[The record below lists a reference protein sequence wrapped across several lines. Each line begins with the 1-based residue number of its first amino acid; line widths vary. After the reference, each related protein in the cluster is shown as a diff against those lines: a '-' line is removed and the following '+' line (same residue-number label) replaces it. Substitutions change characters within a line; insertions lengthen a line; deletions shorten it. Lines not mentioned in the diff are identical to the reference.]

1 MKKKL
6 ESPFLK
12 RQTRVELVSLM
23 DVMFLVLVFFV
34 YSIFDMA
41 VHRGLKVDLPS
52 APGILEKGERVV
64 VTIDAQD
71 ALQLN
76 GRPLQQNDLVEEV
89 KRLVAVR
96 KETPVLIS
104 GDRKASLGT
113 GIELLAR
120 LKAAGVEKASFQV
133 NGKPAGGD

>member
-1 MKKKL
+1 MKKL
-6 ESPFLK
+6 ESPFL
-12 RQTRVELVSLM
+12 RHEARVELVSLM
-23 DVMFLVLVFFV
+23 DVMFLVLVFFI

-52 APGILEKGERVV
+52 APGILEKGERVI
-64 VTIDAQD
+64 VTIDPED
-71 ALQLN
+71 AFQLN
-76 GRPLQQNDLVEEV
+76 GRPLPQDSLVAEV

-104 GDRKASLGT
+104 GDRKASLGA

-120 LKAAGVEKASFQV
+120 LKAAGVEKVSFQV
-133 NGKPAGGD
+133 NGKTGVGD